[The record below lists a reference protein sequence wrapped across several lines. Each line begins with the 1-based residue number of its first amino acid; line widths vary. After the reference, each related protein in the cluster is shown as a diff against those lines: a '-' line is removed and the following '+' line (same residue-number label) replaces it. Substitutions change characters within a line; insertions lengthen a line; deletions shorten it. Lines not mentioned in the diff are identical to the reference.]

1 MPGDHA
7 VGITGRTINKKRITL
22 LVTALLILVLLLAF
36 YRFAPSPSKQLKG
49 DSDGDGQLEI
59 YQLAES
65 QVTVTTEDAILWESD
80 PAWKVT
86 DLVLADA
93 DNDGQEEMLLVL
105 WKKGSFGTS
114 KPMWMKG
121 EDTEYSN
128 HLFMYR
134 LVAGR
139 MKPVW
144 CSSAIEYPILRLQ
157 VEDHDD
163 DGLQELLVTEGPAAG
178 PFYSIRQLF
187 YKKHTT
193 WQWQEWGFALENS

>member
-1 MPGDHA
+1 M
-7 VGITGRTINKKRITL
+7 GRTRNTRSPIGQKRITL
-22 LVTALLILVLLLAF
+22 LVTVLLILLLLLVF
-36 YRFAPSPSKQLKG
+36 CRSAPLPSKLLTG
-49 DSDGDGQLEI
+49 DSDGDGHLET
-59 YQLAES
+59 YRLAEG
-65 QVTVTTEDAILWESD
+65 QVTVITENAVLWESD
-80 PAWKVT
+80 PTWKVT
-86 DLVLADA
+86 DLVVADA

-105 WKKGSFGTS
+105 WKVGSFGTS